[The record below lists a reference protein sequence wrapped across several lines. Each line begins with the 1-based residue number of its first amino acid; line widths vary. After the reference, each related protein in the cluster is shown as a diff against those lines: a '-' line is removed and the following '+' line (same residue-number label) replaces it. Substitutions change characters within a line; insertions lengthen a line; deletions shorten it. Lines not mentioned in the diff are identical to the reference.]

1 MSAFVLVNVLQVR
14 LEEIVAVAT
23 VERAM
28 GVKRAL
34 NAHQQPGEGV
44 DISQMSTS
52 GWKYVHKVQ
61 LQQISLHTV
70 LVHNKFLLTY
80 IYMYFALDLSA

>member
-1 MSAFVLVNVLQVR
+1 MD
-14 LEEIVAVAT
+14 EIGAVAT

-34 NAHQQPGEGV
+34 NAQDERREGV
-44 DISQMSTS
+44 DVSQMSTS
-52 GWKYVHKVQ
+52 GWKYAHKVQ

-80 IYMYFALDLSA
+80 ICFALDLSV

>member
-1 MSAFVLVNVLQVR
+1 MD
-14 LEEIVAVAT
+14 EIGAVAT

-34 NAHQQPGEGV
+34 NAHDERREGV

-52 GWKYVHKVQ
+52 GWKYVHIKYSCK
-61 LQQISLHTV
+61 IYP
-70 LVHNKFLLTY
+70 Y
-80 IYMYFALDLSA
+80 IPPPVRIGR